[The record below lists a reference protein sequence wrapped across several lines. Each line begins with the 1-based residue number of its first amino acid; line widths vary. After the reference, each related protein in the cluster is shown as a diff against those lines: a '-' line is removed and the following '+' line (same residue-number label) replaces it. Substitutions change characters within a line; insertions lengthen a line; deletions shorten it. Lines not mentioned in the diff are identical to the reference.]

1 MEKLYNL
8 DELSLREI
16 KALRV
21 ASDTININGIDALF
35 VSNLQIKL
43 NNNIQK
49 IEKNLIS
56 KEKDIVLNEINK
68 SQVTSPTGKK

>member
-21 ASDTININGIDALF
+21 ALDTININGIDALF